1 MAPVFEQ
8 FALADQYATA
18 KGSKICALSCNDAPV
33 QVVATCMVKSPFEPG
48 NFDKTWSARQTLQ
61 LRCGA
66 DVEDYFKGLDEW
78 AIDYIAEHAERL
90 LKKPMTREQVL
101 AGYTSSLSQKGPNP
115 TLLKTKINL
124 EGPNAC
130 RFWAS
135 DGTERGPPTDWRAS
149 AYTPSLTIRYLWQ
162 MSGRFG
168 WVVEVTDLLVI
179 DPEAVVRRS
188 PFIGRASPSS

>member
-8 FALADQYATA
+8 FALADQFATS
-18 KGSKICALSCNDAPV
+18 KGSKICALSCDDAPARV
-33 QVVATCMVKSPFEPG
+33 IPTTRVKTPFEPG
-48 NFDKTWSARQTLQ
+48 NFDKVNSARQSLQ
-61 LRCGA
+61 FRCSA
-66 DVEDYFKGLDEW
+66 ELEDYFKGLDAW

-90 LKKPMTREQVL
+90 LKKTLTREQVL
-101 AGYTSSLSQKGPNP
+101 EAYTSSLSQKGANP

-135 DGTERGPPTDWRAS
+135 DGTARGPPTDWRAS
-149 AYTPSLTIRYLWQ
+149 EYIPNLTIRYLWQ

-168 WVVEVTDLLVI
+168 WVVEVTDLLVVE
-179 DPEAVVRRS
+179 PEAVERRS
-188 PFIGRASPSS
+188 PFMR